1 MEPTL
6 SAGDRVVT
14 VPALWLR
21 PGQIVTVVDPRDAG
35 RRPRRE
41 MVKRLGGM
49 VGDRWIVLGDNPAES
64 TDSRVFGPVERRAVR
79 RRVVGRYG
87 PPGATWRLGPAP
99 TRAPV
104 VGPGVPCAVPVDW
117 ERPTG
122 GSELADSAACS
133 ATDGPGSRP
142 EEAGTEVR
150 ESEDSQLEG
159 TRSEGTRSEG
169 IRSEGIRSEDRPSE
183 ASPVDA
189 RRERIEALLRPELV
203 SAIGEVGLAELRARR
218 DALVRAEA
226 ELSFL
231 RRVAQARLD
240 LLQAEQARRRHD
252 DPPAVLVDQL
262 AGILAPSTHG
272 GGPARPPQALAPL
285 DEAALSAEVD
295 LVAGAGVVAD
305 VTVVDDGALVA
316 AIVRLRAYEAG
327 LSRLRHRLHG
337 RIDTL
342 QAELVRRYRDGSASV
357 DGLLP

>member
-14 VPALWLR
+14 VPAFWLR

-41 MVKRLGGM
+41 LVKRLAGR
-49 VGDRWIVLGDNPAES
+49 VGRRWVVLGDNLAES
-64 TDSRVFGPVERRAVR
+64 TDSRAFGPVERRAVR
-79 RRVVGRYG
+79 RRVLGRYA
-87 PPGATWRLGPAP
+87 PAGAAWRLAPAP
-99 TRAPV
+99 TRATV
-104 VGPGVPCAVPVDW
+104 VSPGLPCAVPVDW
-117 ERPTG
+117 ERPAG
-122 GSELADSAACS
+122 RSDLARAAEHSAAT
-133 ATDGPGSRP
+133 AGPAPASGGA
-142 EEAGTEVR
+142 EAEARRADTP
-150 ESEDSQLEG
+150 Q
-159 TRSEGTRSEG
+159 SEGRQSEV
-169 IRSEGIRSEDRPSE
+169 
-183 ASPVDA
+183 SPVDA
-189 RRERIEALLRPELV
+189 RRERIEGLLRPELV

-240 LLQAEQARRRHD
+240 LLQAEQVRREQD
-252 DPPAVLVDQL
+252 EPPAALVDHL

-272 GGPARPPQALAPL
+272 SGPARPPQALAPL
-285 DEAALSAEVD
+285 DEAALTAEVD
-295 LVAGAGVVAD
+295 LVAGPGVVAD
-305 VTVVDDGALVA
+305 VTAVDDGALAA

-342 QAELVRRYRDGSASV
+342 QAELVRRYREGSASV
-357 DGLLP
+357 DDLLP

>member
-14 VPALWLR
+14 VPAFWLR
-21 PGQIVTVVDPRDAG
+21 PGQIVTVVDPREAG
-35 RRPRRE
+35 RQPRRE
-41 MVKRLGGM
+41 LVKRLAGA

-79 RRVVGRYG
+79 RRVVGRYA
-87 PPGATWRLGPAP
+87 PPGATWRLAPAP

-104 VGPGVPCAVPVDW
+104 VGPGVPCAVPVDG

-122 GSELADSAACS
+122 GSEVAGTAARS
-133 ATDGPGSRP
+133 ATAGPGLRSGDAGTEAREAEDSRP
-142 EEAGTEVR
+142 E
-150 ESEDSQLEG
+150 G
-159 TRSEGTRSEG
+159 TRPEGARPES
-169 IRSEGIRSEDRPSE
+169 RPSE

-189 RRERIEALLRPELV
+189 RRERIEALLRPELL

-272 GGPARPPQALAPL
+272 GGPARPPQTPAPL

-295 LVAGAGVVAD
+295 LVADAGVVAD
-305 VTVVDDGALVA
+305 VTAVDDGALA
-316 AIVRLRAYEAG
+316 AAVVRLRAYEAG